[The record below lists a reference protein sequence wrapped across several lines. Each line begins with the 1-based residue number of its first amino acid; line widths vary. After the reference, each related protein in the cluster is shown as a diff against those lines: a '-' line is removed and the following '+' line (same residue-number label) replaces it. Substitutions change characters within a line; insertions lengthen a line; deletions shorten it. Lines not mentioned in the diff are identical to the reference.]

1 MAQWIRRPPTER
13 KIPGSIPGV
22 GVQHFASTGPISLF
36 IRKAFCRRFLAM
48 SKSFGCPTSKLLVGQ
63 PKKSQ
68 NRKAFCQRFL
78 AMSKSF
84 ACLCGKKPQSS
95 SQRKMRAS
103 TPGIEPGIFRSVGG
117 RLIHWAMRNEAQEDL
132 MQNWMHKPKI

>member
-1 MAQWIRRPPTER
+1 MDKASAYGAEDSRFDPWC
-13 KIPGSIPGV
+13 GS
-22 GVQHFASTGPISLF
+22 S
-36 IRKAFCRRFLAM
+36 AFCFNRSNLSVHSESFLPEI
-48 SKSFGCPTSKLLVGQ
+48 SCHVKVVCLLVGQ

-84 ACLCGKKPQSS
+84 ACLCGKKSQSS